1 MTGVEER
8 LVWYVAYGSNMHA
21 ARLAWYIGGGCPP
34 GGRRTYPG
42 CRDPRPPS
50 RSVPVSLPGGIYFAG
65 ESRAWTGGMAFYDPQ
80 LPGVAAARAYLV
92 TVEQFTDIAA
102 QEMYRPAG
110 DPDRR
115 LAPRPAAGAPGLG
128 SALGAP
134 GLVPAAGAGGLVP
147 AVGAGGLVPA
157 AGAAIDAAVADGRA
171 TLGPGRYETLVCPGQ
186 HRGVPLLTF
195 TAPQPASAVPHR
207 PPAPLYLGMI
217 ARGLHESHGWPA
229 ERIADYL
236 TGRPGVADGWS
247 PDAVTALVVE
257 VLAAG

>member
-1 MTGVEER
+1 MEAVEER

-80 LPGVAAARAYLV
+80 LPGLAAARAYLV

-110 DPDRR
+110 GTGD
-115 LAPRPAAGAPGLG
+115 LAPATE
-128 SALGAP
+128 
-134 GLVPAAGAGGLVP
+134 
-147 AVGAGGLVPA
+147 
-157 AGAAIDAAVADGRA
+157 AAIDAAVADGRA
-171 TLGPGRYETLVCPGQ
+171 TLGPGRYETLVCPGS
-186 HRGVPLLTF
+186 HGGVPMLTF
-195 TAPQPASAVPHR
+195 TAPGPASAVRCR
-207 PPAPLYLGMI
+207 PPASIYLGMI

-236 TGRPGVADGWS
+236 SARPGIVDGWS
-247 PDAVTALVVE
+247 PDDVTDLVVE

>member
-80 LPGVAAARAYLV
+80 LPGTAAARAYLV

-110 DPDRR
+110 VPARR
-115 LAPRPAAGAPGLG
+115 LASQSAAGAP
-128 SALGAP
+128 
-134 GLVPAAGAGGLVP
+134 GLVP

-257 VLAAG
+257 ALAAS